1 MLLYC
6 QVSKNPV
13 KTKGFADLVLRKNA
27 VWQEDLAIGRA
38 CFIQKT
44 MLIELLMFNKISG
57 NSGLHSRNTRRFVEG
72 NANLYQPMQSY
83 SFARRIG
90 STGGSGDTVFVIRV

>member
-27 VWQEDLAIGRA
+27 VWQEDLAMGRRV
-38 CFIQKT
+38 CFIQKSI
-44 MLIELLMFNKISG
+44 LIELLMFNKVSG

-72 NANLYQPMQSY
+72 ND
-83 SFARRIG
+83 SFL
-90 STGGSGDTVFVIRV
+90 

>member
-38 CFIQKT
+38 CFIQKS
-44 MLIELLMFNKISG
+44 MFIELLMFNKISG
-57 NSGLHSRNTRRFVEG
+57 NSCLHSCNTRRFVEG
-72 NANLYQPMQSY
+72 LVSYEKILYIGLNWLYAQSQ
-83 SFARRIG
+83 SA
-90 STGGSGDTVFVIRV
+90 

>member
-27 VWQEDLAIGRA
+27 KVMVILSKDELI
-38 CFIQKT
+38 FIFK
-44 MLIELLMFNKISG
+44 KI
-57 NSGLHSRNTRRFVEG
+57 NLH
-72 NANLYQPMQSY
+72 
-83 SFARRIG
+83 
-90 STGGSGDTVFVIRV
+90 

>member
-13 KTKGFADLVLRKNA
+13 KTKGVADLVLRKNA
-27 VWQEDLAIGRA
+27 VWQEDLAMGRRV
-38 CFIQKT
+38 CFIQKSI
-44 MLIELLMFNKISG
+44 LIELLMFNKVSG

-72 NANLYQPMQSY
+72 ND
-83 SFARRIG
+83 SFL
-90 STGGSGDTVFVIRV
+90 

>member
-13 KTKGFADLVLRKNA
+13 KIEGFADLVLRKNA

-38 CFIQKT
+38 CFIK
-44 MLIELLMFNKISG
+44 KS
-57 NSGLHSRNTRRFVEG
+57 
-72 NANLYQPMQSY
+72 
-83 SFARRIG
+83 IG
-90 STGGSGDTVFVIRV
+90 K

>member
-13 KTKGFADLVLRKNA
+13 KTEGFADLVLRKNA

-38 CFIQKT
+38 CFIK
-44 MLIELLMFNKISG
+44 KS
-57 NSGLHSRNTRRFVEG
+57 
-72 NANLYQPMQSY
+72 
-83 SFARRIG
+83 IG
-90 STGGSGDTVFVIRV
+90 K

>member
-27 VWQEDLAIGRA
+27 VWQEDLAMGRRV
-38 CFIQKT
+38 CFIQKSI
-44 MLIELLMFNKISG
+44 LIELLMFNKVSG

-72 NANLYQPMQSY
+72 NA
-83 SFARRIG
+83 SFL
-90 STGGSGDTVFVIRV
+90 

>member
-1 MLLYC
+1 MTKAIMGKRLAWRCWIQGNVLLYC
-6 QVSKNPV
+6 QVSKNPI
-13 KTKGFADLVLRKNA
+13 KARGSADLVLRKNA
-27 VWQEDLAIGRA
+27 IWQEDLAIGRA

-72 NANLYQPMQSY
+72 NA
-83 SFARRIG
+83 SFL
-90 STGGSGDTVFVIRV
+90 